1 MKLPTWFPRPK
12 GSSERPE
19 AEPAVASD
27 GSGAPPRPR
36 RRREPRVAF
45 VLSGGGN
52 LGSVQ
57 VGMLRALA
65 ERSIRPDVV
74 LGCSV
79 GALNGATYAADP
91 TLAGVRRM
99 EAQWLEITGENLMPT
114 SRMPGLVQLLRKGE
128 SVHSNDGLRELIT
141 TILGTHDTF
150 ESLKVRFECV
160 ATDLVAGVARW
171 FGSGELVEPILAS
184 AALPAVYPPVTLEG
198 RRYVDGG
205 VIDNVP
211 ISRAVELGAERIYVL
226 HVGLHGRPEAT
237 IRRPV
242 DGALLG
248 YWIARNHRFMRDL
261 SNIPN
266 GAQVVILPTGTRP
279 ELRYDDFS
287 RTDELIK
294 AGHDRAAEFL
304 DGDEFASLP
313 DPSPW
318 LSRLGLGKEGIVVGP
333 RLATDALAPGEGDPD
348 PAAAD
353 DSERLSAAL
362 ELVEAASPHPGD
374 S

>member
-1 MKLPTWFPRPK
+1 MKIPAWLPRPK
-12 GSSERPE
+12 GSTERPE
-19 AEPAVASD
+19 AEPAVAAD
-27 GSGAPPRPR
+27 GTTAVPKPR
-36 RRREPRVAF
+36 RHKEPRVAF

-57 VGMLRALA
+57 VGMMRALA

-79 GALNGATYAADP
+79 GALNGAAYAADP

-99 EAQWLEITGENLMPT
+99 EAQWREVTGDKLMPT
-114 SRMPGLVQLLRKGE
+114 GRMPSMVQLLRKGE
-128 SVHSNDGLRELIT
+128 AVSSNEGLRSLVGT
-141 TILGTHDTF
+141 FLGDRQTF
-150 ESLKVRFECV
+150 ESLKIRFECV
-160 ATDLVAGVARW
+160 ATDLVSGVARW
-171 FGSGELVEPILAS
+171 FGSGELLDPILAS

-211 ISRAVELGAERIYVL
+211 ISRAVELGAERVYVL

-242 DGALLG
+242 DGAMLG

-266 GAQVVILPTGTRP
+266 GTQVVILPTGTRP

-287 RTDELIK
+287 RTEELIQV
-294 AGHDRAAEFL
+294 GYQRAAEFL

-313 DPSPW
+313 KPSRW
-318 LSRLGLGKEGIVVGP
+318 LGRLGLGRPGVVIGP
-333 RLATDALAPGEGDPD
+333 RLPADALLPGPGDG
-348 PAAAD
+348 AAFED
-353 DSERLSAAL
+353 DAELTAAL
-362 ELVEAASPHPGD
+362 KLVEAASPHPGD
-374 S
+374 A

>member
-1 MKLPTWFPRPK
+1 MKIPTWVPRPK
-12 GSSERPE
+12 GSKERREPD
-19 AEPAVASD
+19 PAVAAD
-27 GSGAPPRPR
+27 GMSTPPKPR

-57 VGMLRALA
+57 VGMLRAMA
-65 ERSIRPDVV
+65 ERSITPDLV

-79 GALNGATYAADP
+79 GALNGAAYAADP

-99 EAQWLEITGENLMPT
+99 ESQWLAVTGASLMPT

-128 SVHSNDGLRELIT
+128 SVHSNEGLRNLVD
-141 TILGTHDTF
+141 TILGSHDSF

-160 ATDLVAGVARW
+160 ATDLVAGVSRW
-171 FGSGELVEPILAS
+171 FGSGELIEPILAS

-211 ISRAVELGAERIYVL
+211 ISRAVELGAERVYVL

-266 GAQVVILPTGTRP
+266 GTQVVILPTGTRP

-287 RTDELIK
+287 RTNDLIE
-294 AGHDRAAEFL
+294 AGYARAAEFL
-304 DGDEFASLP
+304 DGDEFGSLP
-313 DPSPW
+313 KPSPW
-318 LSRLGLGKEGIVVGP
+318 LGRLGLGKAGVVVGP
-333 RLATDALAPGEGDPD
+333 RLPTDALSPGVSDRGDD
-348 PAAAD
+348 GDAEA
-353 DSERLSAAL
+353 LSAAI